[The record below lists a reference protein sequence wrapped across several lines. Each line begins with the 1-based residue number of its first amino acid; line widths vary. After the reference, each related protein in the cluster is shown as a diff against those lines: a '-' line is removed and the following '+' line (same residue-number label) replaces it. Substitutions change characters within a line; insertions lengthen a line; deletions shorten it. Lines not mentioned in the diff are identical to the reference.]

1 MYPVSIGCESG
12 KEDEK
17 RCGMEH
23 EALIRRQWPGYEV
36 LGILGEGDF
45 GRVYEIAHKSSNGEA
60 RYAVKVIPAEKAKY
74 PELLQQEGKTRGE
87 IIQYPNKC
95 VKEARVMQILKGH
108 PHIVSIE
115 DFAVMRERESNQSYM
130 LIRMELLKPF
140 SLWHDQRGEL
150 TQEDVV
156 RIGIELCRAVEHCHR
171 NTIIHCDIKLG
182 NILVDAEDHIKLGDF
197 GVAWIAEPVPPGD
210 TPFGLK
216 NHNSPEA
223 YNKQLDPRNFE
234 SLVKADVFSVGI
246 NLYELSN
253 ADTDPF
259 VPTDRPATEEERKIA
274 VKVLMLGILPV
285 PPPIHADGALS
296 KIILKA
302 IAHDP
307 EQRYPSV
314 RALREALE
322 ALSGTARTEPQD
334 RNKEQTT

>member
-1 MYPVSIGCESG
+1 M
-12 KEDEK
+12 D
-17 RCGMEH
+17 H
-23 EALIRRQWPGYEV
+23 EALIQRQWPGDEV
-36 LGILGEGDF
+36 LGFLGQGRF
-45 GRVYEIAHKSSNGEA
+45 GCVYEIAHKSQTCEA
-60 RYAVKVIPAEKAKY
+60 RYAVKVIPVSEIAKKQKQDPEECMKALSR
-74 PELLQQEGKTRGE
+74 ED
-87 IIQYPNKC
+87 
-95 VKEARVMQILKGH
+95 RVMQILKGH
-108 PHIVSIE
+108 PNIVSIE
-115 DFAVMRERESNQSYM
+115 DFAVMREEESNQSYM

-140 SLWHDQRGEL
+140 GLWHDQRGEL

-171 NTIIHCDIKLG
+171 NKIIHCDIKLK

-285 PPPIHADGALS
+285 PSPINADDALS
-296 KIILKA
+296 RIILKA

-322 ALSGTARTEPQD
+322 ALSGTPPTEPRD

>member
-1 MYPVSIGCESG
+1 M
-12 KEDEK
+12 D
-17 RCGMEH
+17 H
-23 EALIRRQWPGYEV
+23 EVLIQRQWPGDEV
-36 LGILGEGDF
+36 LGFLGQGRF
-45 GRVYEIAHKSSNGEA
+45 GCVYEIAHKSQTGEA
-60 RYAVKVIPAEKAKY
+60 RYAVKVIPVSEIAKKRKQD
-74 PELLQQEGKTRGE
+74 PEECMKTLSRE
-87 IIQYPNKC
+87 D
-95 VKEARVMQILKGH
+95 RVMQILKGH

-150 TQEDVV
+150 TREDVV

-171 NTIIHCDIKLG
+171 NKIIHCDIKLG

-197 GVAWIAEPVPPGD
+197 GLAWIAEPVPPGD

-259 VPTDRPATEEERKIA
+259 VPTDRQATEEERKIA

-322 ALSGTARTEPQD
+322 ALSGTPRTEPQD

>member
-1 MYPVSIGCESG
+1 M
-12 KEDEK
+12 D
-17 RCGMEH
+17 H
-23 EALIRRQWPGYEV
+23 EALIQRQWPGDEV
-36 LGILGEGDF
+36 LGFLGQGSF
-45 GRVYEIAHKSSNGEA
+45 SCVYEIAHKSQTGEA
-60 RYAVKVIPAEKAKY
+60 RYAVKVIPVSEIAKIRKRD
-74 PELLQQEGKTRGE
+74 PEECMKTLSRE
-87 IIQYPNKC
+87 D
-95 VKEARVMQILKGH
+95 RVMQILKGH
-108 PHIVSIE
+108 PNIVSIE
-115 DFAVMRERESNQSYM
+115 DFAVMRERESNQSYI

-156 RIGIELCRAVEHCHR
+156 HIGIELCRAVEHCHR
-171 NTIIHCDIKLG
+171 NKIIHCDIKPK

-197 GVAWIAEPVPPGD
+197 GLAWIAEPVPPGD
-210 TPFGLK
+210 TPFELK

-259 VPTDRPATEEERKIA
+259 VPTDRQATKEERKIA

-285 PPPIHADGALS
+285 PPPMHADGALS

-322 ALSGTARTEPQD
+322 ALSGTPPTEPRD

>member
-1 MYPVSIGCESG
+1 M
-12 KEDEK
+12 D
-17 RCGMEH
+17 H
-23 EALIRRQWPGYEV
+23 EALIQRQWPGDEV
-36 LGILGEGDF
+36 LGFLGQGRF
-45 GRVYEIAHKSSNGEA
+45 GFVYEIAHKSQTGEA
-60 RYAVKVIPAEKAKY
+60 RYAVKVIPVSEIAKKRKQDPEECMKALSR
-74 PELLQQEGKTRGE
+74 ED
-87 IIQYPNKC
+87 
-95 VKEARVMQILKGH
+95 RVMQILKGH
-108 PHIVSIE
+108 PNIVSIE

-171 NTIIHCDIKLG
+171 NKIIHCDIKLG

-259 VPTDRPATEEERKIA
+259 VPTDRQATEEERKIA
-274 VKVLMLGILPV
+274 IKVLMLGILPV
-285 PPPIHADGALS
+285 PPPMHADGALS

-322 ALSGTARTEPQD
+322 ALSGMPRTEPQD

>member
-1 MYPVSIGCESG
+1 M
-12 KEDEK
+12 D
-17 RCGMEH
+17 H
-23 EALIRRQWPGYEV
+23 EALIQRQWPGDEV
-36 LGILGEGDF
+36 LGFLGQGRF
-45 GRVYEIAHKSSNGEA
+45 GFVYEIAHKSQTGEA
-60 RYAVKVIPAEKAKY
+60 RYAVKVIPVSEIAKKQKQDPEECMKALSR
-74 PELLQQEGKTRGE
+74 ED
-87 IIQYPNKC
+87 
-95 VKEARVMQILKGH
+95 RVMQILKGH
-108 PHIVSIE
+108 PNIVSIE
-115 DFAVMRERESNQSYM
+115 DFAVMRERESNQSYI

-171 NTIIHCDIKLG
+171 NKIIHCDIKPK
-182 NILVDAEDHIKLGDF
+182 NILVDAENHIKLGDF

-259 VPTDRPATEEERKIA
+259 VPTDRQATKEERKIA

-285 PPPIHADGALS
+285 PPPMHADGALS

-314 RALREALE
+314 RALREDLE
-322 ALSGTARTEPQD
+322 ALSGTPPAEPRD

>member
-1 MYPVSIGCESG
+1 M
-12 KEDEK
+12 D
-17 RCGMEH
+17 H
-23 EALIRRQWPGYEV
+23 EALIQRQWPGDEV
-36 LGILGEGDF
+36 LGFLGQGSF
-45 GRVYEIAHKSSNGEA
+45 GFVYEIAHKSQTGEA
-60 RYAVKVIPAEKAKY
+60 RYAVKVIPVSEIAKKRKQDPEECMKALSR
-74 PELLQQEGKTRGE
+74 ED
-87 IIQYPNKC
+87 
-95 VKEARVMQILKGH
+95 RVMQILKGH
-108 PHIVSIE
+108 PNIVSIE

-171 NTIIHCDIKLG
+171 NKIIHCDIKPK

-197 GVAWIAEPVPPGD
+197 GLAWIAEPVPPGD
-210 TPFGLK
+210 TPFELK

-259 VPTDRPATEEERKIA
+259 VPTDRQATEEERKIA

-285 PPPIHADGALS
+285 PPPMHADGALS

-322 ALSGTARTEPQD
+322 ALSGTPPTEPRD

>member
-1 MYPVSIGCESG
+1 M
-12 KEDEK
+12 D
-17 RCGMEH
+17 H
-23 EALIRRQWPGYEV
+23 EALIQRQWPGDEV
-36 LGILGEGDF
+36 LGFLGQGSF
-45 GRVYEIAHKSSNGEA
+45 GFVYEIAHKSQTGEA
-60 RYAVKVIPAEKAKY
+60 RYAVKVIPVSEIAKKRKQDPEECMKALSR
-74 PELLQQEGKTRGE
+74 ED
-87 IIQYPNKC
+87 
-95 VKEARVMQILKGH
+95 RVMQILKGH
-108 PHIVSIE
+108 PNIVSIE
-115 DFAVMRERESNQSYM
+115 DFAVMREEESNQSYM

-171 NTIIHCDIKLG
+171 NKIIHCDIKPK

-197 GVAWIAEPVPPGD
+197 GLAWIAEPVPPGD
-210 TPFGLK
+210 TPFELK

-259 VPTDRPATEEERKIA
+259 VPTDRQATEEERKIA

-285 PPPIHADGALS
+285 PPPMHADGALS

-322 ALSGTARTEPQD
+322 ALSGTPPTEPRD